1 MDTYW
6 IERAPTEGLPD
17 VYSSDKMIV
26 TLQRGSAIGGYLR
39 SVTAA
44 RRGRRLVPALLAGL
58 LAPLRWKRTSESP
71 RIDPD
76 IYAMH

>member
-6 IERAPTEGLPD
+6 IERGPAGGLSD

-26 TLQRGSAIGGYLR
+26 TLRRGSAIGGYIR

-58 LAPLRWKRTSESP
+58 LAPLRWKKISESP